1 MPFRKHL
8 TVELISKANH
18 KVGSILLTLK
28 DVILKTF
35 LQSIV
40 SKTFKIIIFKIF
52 QRTSNS
58 YSLSQ
63 RQQQTQATYIQEEET
78 RMSINLPYVEGTS
91 EKQRRIF

>member
-52 QRTSNS
+52 
-58 YSLSQ
+58 
-63 RQQQTQATYIQEEET
+63 
-78 RMSINLPYVEGTS
+78 
-91 EKQRRIF
+91 